1 MEKEILRFSYESN
14 KIEKF
19 VKDGFWANGM
29 FAYSKIT
36 LNENGEEEI
45 KNEDEGVYFQR
56 KINGKLVMFH
66 I

>member
-1 MEKEILRFSYESN
+1 MKAITRLCYETLI
-14 KIEKF
+14 KEKF
-19 VKDGFWANGM
+19 VKTGIWSNGL

-45 KNEDEGVYFQR
+45 KNENDNTYYQQR
-56 KINGKLVMFH
+56 INGQLVMIH